1 MFLKQKCPGNDDMP
15 DGEHCQIGRKIVGP
29 HFAQIQVT
37 VAAVI
42 SQFEVPCE
50 QFALAAAGTLSRE
63 ATPE

>member
-1 MFLKQKCPGNDDMP
+1 MFLKQKCAGNDDMP
-15 DGEHCQIGRKIVGP
+15 DGEHGQIGREIVGT
-29 HFAQIQVT
+29 HFAQIQVA

-50 QFALAAAGTLSRE
+50 QFPLAAAGALSRE